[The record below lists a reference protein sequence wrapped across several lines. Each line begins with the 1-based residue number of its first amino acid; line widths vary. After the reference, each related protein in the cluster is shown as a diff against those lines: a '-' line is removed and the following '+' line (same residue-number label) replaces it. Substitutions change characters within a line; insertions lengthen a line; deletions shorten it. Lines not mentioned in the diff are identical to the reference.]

1 MELLI
6 AAGVPSAIVAFCFW
20 LLERR
25 IQKRAEAE
33 KIERARRQKEQDEKE
48 KNREDL
54 QYMMLRALDGSLC
67 LSEATAKAVQ
77 RIPDTKCNGDMH
89 AALDYELER
98 KHDLENFLT
107 RQGVNHIVHKDEP

>member
-33 KIERARRQKEQDEKE
+33 KIERARRQKEQDI
-48 KNREDL
+48 L
-54 QYMMLRALDGSLC
+54 WHC
-67 LSEATAKAVQ
+67 
-77 RIPDTKCNGDMH
+77 
-89 AALDYELER
+89 
-98 KHDLENFLT
+98 
-107 RQGVNHIVHKDEP
+107 